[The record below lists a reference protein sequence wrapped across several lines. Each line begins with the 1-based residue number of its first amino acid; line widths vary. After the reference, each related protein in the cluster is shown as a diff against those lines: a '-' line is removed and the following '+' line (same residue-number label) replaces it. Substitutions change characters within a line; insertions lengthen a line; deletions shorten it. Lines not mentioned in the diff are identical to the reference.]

1 MKHPIY
7 LVWSALAAGYLFFAN
22 SRGLSLIHTMS
33 PARLFSSSYSSH
45 SSSFGSHH
53 K

>member
-7 LVWSALAAGYLFFAN
+7 LLWAALSAGYLYTAN
-22 SRGLSLIHTMS
+22 AKGWSLIHTMS
-33 PARLFSSSYSSH
+33 PTRLFSSSH
-45 SSSFGSHH
+45 SSSGFHH